1 MDICWNNFKT
11 SEKLVL
17 ILEFIMQTGQQII
30 KTIRNMYRRKEPLN
44 ITAVKRYHPELMKAV
59 YAIRPFWGWK
69 KALEAAGIKYSDI
82 EVELLD
88 YCECEICHARKKI
101 LSFHVLQK
109 HGVEMDDYRIDYP
122 ESDVICEEIR
132 ARRAKMKCREMPHW
146 EPLWT
151 VEYALDR
158 LWARYEKGMPI
169 NCYAIFLNEPSLTL
183 TLQRRFRFRDTAL
196 SLHDMVLKEKLGL
209 KPEDIRRKP
218 RSLKNKEEVLNVIIK
233 RWNRNLPLNSTDLNK
248 GKNRIQALRRGATR
262 MFGSWKKAIKTAG
275 LDYNLINK
283 NPLKY
288 PTPEKLLHE
297 ILRRRK
303 AGLPL
308 NAKALSRRGKNG
320 DEALY
325 RMGREY
331 FGLWKKALKAAGI
344 RYKNVV
350 KVSGPQQKYP
360 TAEAVI
366 AEIQRR
372 QKEKISIRRS
382 DIIAGSH
389 SDGSL
394 YAGAMR
400 HIGNWAKALKRAR
413 FSCQVPLK

>member
-1 MDICWNNFKT
+1 MLT
-11 SEKLVL
+11 R
-17 ILEFIMQTGQQII
+17 QQII
-30 KTIRNMYRRKEPLN
+30 KTIRSLHRRKEPLN
-44 ITAVKRYHPELMKAV
+44 ITAVKRHHPELMKAV
-59 YAIRPFWGWK
+59 YAIKPYWGWK

-82 EVELLD
+82 EMELLD
-88 YCECEICHARKKI
+88 DCECEICHARKKI

-132 ARRAKMKCREMPHW
+132 ARRAKMKCKEMPHW

-158 LWARYEKGMPI
+158 LWARYEKGMPV

-196 SLHDMVLKEKLGL
+196 SLHDMVLGKLGL
-209 KPEDIRRKP
+209 NPEDIRRKP
-218 RSLKNKEEVLNVIIK
+218 RSLKSKEEVLAVIIK
-233 RWNRNLPLNSTDLNK
+233 RWNRNLPLNSSGLNK
-248 GKNRIQALRRGATR
+248 GSNRIQALRRGATR
-262 MFGSWKKAIKTAG
+262 MFGSWKKAIEAAG

-308 NAKALSRRGKNG
+308 NAKALSRRGKSG

-325 RMGREY
+325 RKAREY
-331 FGLWKKALKAAGI
+331 FGSWKKALKAAGI
-344 RYKNVV
+344 RYKDVV
-350 KVSGPQQKYP
+350 RVSGPHQKYP
-360 TAEAVI
+360 TTEAVI
-366 AEIQRR
+366 AEIHRR
-372 QKEKISIRRS
+372 QKEGISIQRS
-382 DIIAGSH
+382 DIITGSH
-389 SDGSL
+389 SDGPL

-400 HIGNWAKALKRAR
+400 HIGSWAIAVKRAGV
-413 FSCQVPLK
+413 SCREY

>member
-1 MDICWNNFKT
+1 MPT
-11 SEKLVL
+11 RRQ
-17 ILEFIMQTGQQII
+17 IL
-30 KTIRNMYRRKEPLN
+30 KTIRNLHRRREPLN

-59 YAIRPFWGWK
+59 YAIKPYWGWK

-82 EVELLD
+82 EMELLD

-132 ARRAKMKCREMPHW
+132 ARRAKMKNTEMPHW
-146 EPLWT
+146 EPFWT

-158 LWARYEKGMPI
+158 LWARYEKGLAI
-169 NCYAIFLNEPSLTL
+169 NCHAIFLNEPSLTL
-183 TLQRRFRFRDTAL
+183 TLQRRFRFRDTTL

-209 KPEDIRRKP
+209 KPEDIRIKP
-218 RSLKNKEEVLNVIIK
+218 RSLKNKEEVLDVIIK
-233 RWNRNLPLNSTDLNK
+233 RWNRNLPLNSSGLNK

-262 MFGSWKKAIKTAG
+262 MFGSWKKAIEAAG

-320 DEALY
+320 NETLY
-325 RMGREY
+325 RKGREY
-331 FGLWKKALKAAGI
+331 FGSWKKALKVAGI
-344 RYKNVV
+344 RYKDVV
-350 KVSGPQQKYP
+350 KVSGPPQKYP
-360 TAEAVI
+360 TAKAVI
-366 AEIQRR
+366 VEIQRR
-372 QKEKISIRRS
+372 QKEGISIRRS

-389 SDGSL
+389 FDGPL

-400 HIGNWAKALKRAR
+400 HIGSWDIAVKRAGG
-413 FSCQVPLK
+413 SYQVP